1 MKNKVKLSLVVFLM
15 VILGCFTSVLA
26 DSTGGKYQIKN
37 NVAGYNSTATYI
49 SLDKSE
55 ISLTLGDTYIL
66 TSHNNSSYGNVLWT
80 SSDPSIAI
88 VDSNGKV
95 TALKTGEA
103 TITVSTQDGSNLST
117 SCVVKVT
124 ELTTISLNKTIDSIK
139 VGKEDSLSAMVSPVG
154 VGVTWTSSD
163 SSIVA
168 VDASG
173 KIKGIKSGQATITAV
188 TSDGKIATCSVT
200 VTEQEVNKV
209 KLTLYIGDGVIR
221 EYNLSEDE
229 VNDFINWYDT
239 RSNDPKLKSYYVFN
253 VLGKKQYILF
263 DRIKTFDVE

>member
-15 VILGCFTSVLA
+15 VMLGCFTSVLA
-26 DSTGGKYQIKN
+26 DSTGGRYQLKN
-37 NVAGYNSTATYI
+37 NVSGYNSMATYI

-55 ISLTLGDTYIL
+55 ISLTLGETYTL
-66 TSHNNSSYGNVLWT
+66 LSHNNSSNGNVLWT
-80 SSDPSIAI
+80 SSDPSIAA

-103 TITVSTQDGSNLST
+103 TITVALQDGSNLST
-117 SCVVKVT
+117 SCLVKVK

-139 VGKEDSLSAMVSPVG
+139 VGEEDSLSAVVSPVG
-154 VGVTWTSSD
+154 VGVTWASSD
-163 SSIVA
+163 SSIAA

-173 KIKGIKSGQATITAV
+173 KIKGIKPGQAAITAM

-200 VTEQEVNKV
+200 VTDQEVKKV
-209 KLTLYIGDGVIR
+209 KLTLYMGDGVTR

-229 VNDFINWYDT
+229 VNDFMNWYNA
-239 RSNDPKLKSYYVFN
+239 RANDPKLKSYYIFN